1 MKFINKITSR
11 SEMRSRRRCPAITIC
26 LVRSIKARR
35 RRRVLS
41 KKVRSRADTCYNT
54 LMTKIAINGF
64 GRIGRR
70 FFRMAF
76 GDPDFEIVAV
86 NDLTDT
92 KTLAYLLKYDSVY
105 GRYAKTVEPTSDAL
119 VVDGTEVK
127 VLAEKDPA
135 KLPWAAHSIDV
146 VVESS
151 GFFTD
156 GAKARAHLDAGA
168 KRVVITAPATGE
180 VITALVG
187 VNDTLFKDGMSAVTA
202 NASCTT
208 NATAPVMQIL
218 KETLG
223 IKKAGMS
230 TVHGYTAT
238 QKLVD
243 GPDAK
248 DLRRG
253 RAAAVNIV
261 PSTTGAAE
269 AVIQSIPELAGK
281 FAAVAIRVPTIS
293 GSLSIISALV
303 EKSTDAEAVNAV
315 FEKAAAEPRWSKTV
329 KVTRDEI
336 VSTDIIGE
344 PYGAI
349 IDASLT
355 KVTGGDLVQVFS
367 WYDNEAGYTATLL
380 EHVRRVAG

>member
-1 MKFINKITSR
+1 MVN
-11 SEMRSRRRCPAITIC
+11 
-26 LVRSIKARR
+26 
-35 RRRVLS
+35 
-41 KKVRSRADTCYNT
+41 
-54 LMTKIAINGF
+54 IAINGF
-64 GRIGRR
+64 GRIGRS
-70 FFRMAF
+70 FFRAAF
-76 GDPDFEIVAV
+76 GDPDFNIVAV
-86 NDLTDT
+86 NDLTNT
-92 KTLAYLLKYDSVY
+92 AALAYLLKFDSVY
-105 GRYAKTVEPTSDAL
+105 GRYQKDVKAVNGMFVVE
-119 VVDGTEVK
+119 GKEIK

-135 KLPWAAHSIDV
+135 KLPWADLKIDV

-168 KRVVITAPATGE
+168 KRVVITAPATGD
-180 VITALVG
+180 VTTVLVG
-187 VNDTLFKDGMSAVTA
+187 VNDDLFKGAGPITC

-208 NATAPVMQIL
+208 NATAPVLQIL

-269 AVIQSIPELAGK
+269 AVIQSIPDLGGK
-281 FAAVAIRVPTIS
+281 FGAIAMRVPVVA
-293 GSLSIISALV
+293 GSLTDITALV
-303 EKSTDAEAVNAV
+303 GRETNAEEVNDI
-315 FEKAAAEPRWSKTV
+315 FRKAAEDTRWVKTLA
-329 KVTRDEI
+329 VTEDQL
-336 VSTDIIGE
+336 VSTDIIGQ

-349 IDASLT
+349 VDLSLT
-355 KVTGGDLVQVFS
+355 RVIDNDLVKVFS
-367 WYDNEAGYTATLL
+367 WYDNEAGYTATLV
-380 EHVRRVAG
+380 EHVRRVGKI